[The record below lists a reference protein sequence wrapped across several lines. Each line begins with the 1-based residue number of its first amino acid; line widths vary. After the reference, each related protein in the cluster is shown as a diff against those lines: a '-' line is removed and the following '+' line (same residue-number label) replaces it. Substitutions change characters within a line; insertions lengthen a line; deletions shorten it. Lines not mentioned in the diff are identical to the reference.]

1 MSGREATEAA
11 EKERAGSSSTS
22 HEGRTESGEG
32 ESMESRSLS
41 TGRESF
47 LFFEDDVL
55 KASCPGSSGSGSE
68 GLEGKT
74 KTTTG
79 GRGTD
84 DGGGGGGIAG
94 ERERRESERTTAK
107 AMGSQARVVL
117 HLETKTNK
125 ARPFGDTFSAGKRR
139 GREGGEE
146 SSTVIFFR
154 LIFQSTNQK
163 RAQIL
168 ASGLEAGQAVTRWG
182 FLNNWNLVH
191 CW

>member
-1 MSGREATEAA
+1 VSGREATEAA

-32 ESMESRSLS
+32 ESMESWSLS

-68 GLEGKT
+68 GVEGKT
-74 KTTTG
+74 KAKTG
-79 GRGTD
+79 GKGTD
-84 DGGGGGGIAG
+84 DGGGGGIAG

-125 ARPFGDTFSAGKRR
+125 ARPFGGTLFSAGVRER
-139 GREGGEE
+139 GGG
-146 SSTVIFFR
+146 SLYCDFF
-154 LIFQSTNQK
+154 
-163 RAQIL
+163 
-168 ASGLEAGQAVTRWG
+168 
-182 FLNNWNLVH
+182 
-191 CW
+191 